1 MCAPDSCRMDDAVGD
16 LLMDDDRNEEMTYQ
30 AGICPYCGS
39 RELSVSADEGSSA
52 PTGAAKRVVCCRCE
66 REHQIQYQPIGMRI
80 YDEADERAAVRDVR
94 LAESETPPQRAIAC
108 SACPM
113 HHIVSN
119 FPGGLPRRVRWLI
132 GLHVFTAFL
141 FPLCMSDWNTPEFLA
156 VCWFSLFHVQLGL
169 VGVWVGGGGP
179 LIVARALIVVV
190 VGSALTLWLSLMDN
204 YDLDHFI
211 PWILPEMLVAA
222 GLFVL
227 VGQLGYR
234 FHIQTDR
241 RRMTREVN
249 LQFSILHLLG
259 LMTAIGTLIFL
270 ASVVRWLLSN
280 SSSDEVVAA
289 LSFAGLNSL
298 GILIVCW
305 AVLSG
310 GQVVFRCG
318 LAFIAML
325 GLAVL
330 LLAGI
335 GEWGEEAIVF
345 LGCAACFVF
354 ATLVATFSVLRS
366 AGIRFGRE
374 KETQGTTKQTP

>member
-1 MCAPDSCRMDDAVGD
+1 MNDAVGD
-16 LLMDDDRNEEMTYQ
+16 LLMDDDGSKETAYQ

-39 RELSVSADEGSSA
+39 RELSVSADESSST
-52 PTGAAKRVVCCRCE
+52 PTGADKRVVCCRCE

-113 HHIVSN
+113 HHIVST
-119 FPGGLPRRVRWLI
+119 FPGGLPRQVRWLI
-132 GLHVFTAFL
+132 GVHVVTALLFLLFT
-141 FPLCMSDWNTPEFLA
+141 SDWNTPDFLA
-156 VCWFSLFHVQLGL
+156 ICWFSLFHVQLGL
-169 VGVWVGGGGP
+169 VGVWVGVGGP
-179 LIVARALIVVV
+179 LIVARALIVMV

-204 YDLDHFI
+204 YELDHFI

-227 VGQLGYR
+227 VGQFGYR
-234 FHIQTDR
+234 FHILADR
-241 RRMTREVN
+241 RRTTHEGN

-270 ASVVRWLLSN
+270 ASAVRWLLRN
-280 SSSDEVVAA
+280 SSSDEVIAA

-298 GILIVCW
+298 AILIVCW

-310 GQVVFRCG
+310 GQVALRCA
-318 LAFIAML
+318 LAFMAVL
-325 GLAVL
+325 GLTL
-330 LLAGI
+330 LLLVGI
-335 GEWGEEAIVF
+335 DEWSEEAIVF
-345 LGCAACFVF
+345 LGIAACFVF
-354 ATLVATFSVLRS
+354 AALVATFSLLRR

-374 KETQGTTKQTP
+374 RATIQGTTKQTP